1 MHPHEWRSVLPN
13 RLDSRTQAGLDSLA
27 AVELRNAVSQKFGV
41 VLPVTVTF
49 DYPTASAL
57 AGFVA
62 TQVAPV
68 VATGL
73 DSPRSVLSVGRDL
86 KHLKSYRQTRL
97 QLWL

>member
-1 MHPHEWRSVLPN
+1 M
-13 RLDSRTQAGLDSLA
+13 DSLA

-68 VATGL
+68 VAAAGL
-73 DSPRSVLSVGRDL
+73 DSPRSVLSVGSDL
-86 KHLKSYRQTRL
+86 KHFMSYRQTRL